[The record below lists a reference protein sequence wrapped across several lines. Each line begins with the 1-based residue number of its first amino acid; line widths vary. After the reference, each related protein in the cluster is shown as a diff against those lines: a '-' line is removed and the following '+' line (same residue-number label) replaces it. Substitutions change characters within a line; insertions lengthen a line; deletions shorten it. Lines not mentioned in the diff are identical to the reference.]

1 MKEGKVII
9 FSAPSGAGKSTLINH
24 LLRGEQ
30 LFQFSISATSRLPR
44 GNEQHGVEYFFLSP
58 EEFLQRIANNEFIE
72 YEEVYP
78 NKFYGTLKSEVERAL
93 STGTNLLFDVDVKGG
108 LKLKNYFGKRAL
120 AIFVQPPSIE
130 ELKNRLEHRGTD
142 TPEVI
147 TERLSKAALEMEFA
161 PQFDV
166 VVMNRNIFET
176 VPQVK
181 SLIDDFLVGG

>member
-1 MKEGKVII
+1 
-9 FSAPSGAGKSTLINH
+9 
-24 LLRGEQ
+24 
-30 LFQFSISATSRLPR
+30 
-44 GNEQHGVEYFFLSP
+44 
-58 EEFLQRIANNEFIE
+58 
-72 YEEVYP
+72 
-78 NKFYGTLKSEVERAL
+78 VERAL

-108 LKLKNYFGKRAL
+108 LKLKNYFGSRAL

-181 SLIDDFLVGG
+181 SLIDDFLAGG

>member
-72 YEEVYP
+72 YEE
-78 NKFYGTLKSEVERAL
+78 GGKS
-93 STGTNLLFDVDVKGG
+93 TF
-108 LKLKNYFGKRAL
+108 
-120 AIFVQPPSIE
+120 
-130 ELKNRLEHRGTD
+130 NRYK
-142 TPEVI
+142 
-147 TERLSKAALEMEFA
+147 S
-161 PQFDV
+161 V
-166 VVMNRNIFET
+166 V
-176 VPQVK
+176 
-181 SLIDDFLVGG
+181 